1 YKNLLFFTFTGRQDW
16 FSTLNPGNNSIFY
29 PSLGTSFILSD
40 ALKMPAAISFAKV
53 RFSWAQVGGAT
64 VNPYQINQLYTFQQG
79 GHIGRPVQNTSS
91 ALSNPDLRPLTSTT
105 YEGGLEL
112 QVLDNRLGLDFTY
125 YNRKTTDDI
134 LSTSIAASSG
144 YTTALLNVGELSNR
158 GIELLVT
165 GEPV

>member
-1 YKNLLFFTFTGRQDW
+1 
-16 FSTLNPGNNSIFY
+16 
-29 PSLGTSFILSD
+29 
-40 ALKMPAAISFAKV
+40 
-53 RFSWAQVGGAT
+53 
-64 VNPYQINQLYTFQQG
+64 QLYTFQQG

-144 YTTALLNVGELSNR
+144 YTSALLNVGELSNR
-158 GIELLVT
+158 GIELLLT
-165 GEPV
+165 GEPVRSDNFNWDVSYNMAYNKSEILKLAPALSTGGGSGVGSPYNTLRGRTY